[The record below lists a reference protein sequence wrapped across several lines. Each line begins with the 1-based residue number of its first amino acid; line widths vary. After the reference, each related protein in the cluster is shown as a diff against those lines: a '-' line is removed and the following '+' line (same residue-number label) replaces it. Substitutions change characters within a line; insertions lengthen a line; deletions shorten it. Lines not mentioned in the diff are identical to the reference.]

1 MIVTNARPW
10 GGDRADV
17 HIRDGVV
24 TAVTPAGGVPP
35 ARPATA
41 AATAG
46 TPSEPRSPTA
56 ASAPPVLDAAGRLL
70 LPSFSDAHVHL
81 DSNRVGLPWRP
92 NDSPGGVWPNVL
104 HDRAHWRTAETSMA
118 ERARHLLGVLVAH
131 GTTRVRSFAQIDA
144 DARLE
149 RFQAVRAAREHHRD
163 RAEVQIVAF
172 PQAGLLREPGVPDL
186 MAKALEQ
193 GADVVGGI
201 DPCALDG
208 DPVRHLDIVFALA
221 ERFRVPV
228 DIHLHEPGELGLFSL
243 TKIMERTAALKMA
256 GQVTVS
262 HAFALAH
269 LPEPELR
276 QALERMAEL
285 DIAVTTCAPA
295 APHTLPLD
303 RLTSAG
309 LRVGLG
315 DDGQRDYWSPYG
327 NGDLLDRTWQL
338 AFTNGFRNDPQ
349 VEQALAVATA
359 GGARIVSAAAP
370 RQGDGRHPGV
380 SAGDPADFVLVDA
393 EAPAAAVMDRPPG
406 RTVIRRGRVVAV
418 DLKLVDA

>member
-1 MIVTNARPW
+1 MTQHDQRPGHRAGSLLLTGARPW
-10 GGDRADV
+10 GGDAVDV
-17 HIRDGVV
+17 LIRDGAVA
-24 TAVTPAGGVPP
+24 AVTPPG
-35 ARPATA
+35 A
-41 AATAG
+41 AAPAGPG
-46 TPSEPRSPTA
+46 TPA
-56 ASAPPVLDAAGRLL
+56 LDAPELDAAGRLL
-70 LPSFSDAHVHL
+70 LPAFSDTHVHL

-92 NDSPGGVWPNVL
+92 NDSPGGIWPNVL
-104 HDRAHWRTAETSMA
+104 HDRAHWRTAETSIE

-144 DARLE
+144 DAGLE
-149 RFQAVRAAREHHRD
+149 RFAAVRAAREHHAG

-172 PQAGLLREPGVPDL
+172 PQAGLLREPGVPEL
-186 MAKALEQ
+186 MARALEE

-208 DPVRHLDIVFALA
+208 DPVRHLDIVFGLA
-221 ERFRVPV
+221 ERFGAPV
-228 DIHLHEPGELGLFSL
+228 DVHLHEPGELGLFSL
-243 TKIMERTAALKMA
+243 AKIMERTAALGMA

-269 LPEPELR
+269 LPEPKLQE
-276 QALERMAEL
+276 ALERMAEL

-295 APHTLPLD
+295 GPNTLPLTK
-303 RLTSAG
+303 LTGAG

-349 VEQALAVATA
+349 VEHALAVATA
-359 GGARIVSAAAP
+359 GGARIVSGTAP
-370 RQGDGRHPGV
+370 RPGGGPYPGV
-380 SAGDPADFVLVDA
+380 AVGDPADFVLLDA
-393 EAPAAAVMDRPPG
+393 QAPAAAVMDRPRG
-406 RTVIRRGRVVAV
+406 RVVLRRGRVVAV
-418 DLKLVDA
+418 DLMLVDA